1 MCKFKENLMK
11 ILDHL
16 LHKSRDWKD
25 YYKAKLKIHGKS
37 WEARERFKVSN
48 YFKGDRYFYF
58 SIFNTYLSQ
67 FFVFITLNLVF

>member
-1 MCKFKENLMK
+1 MK

-48 YFKGDRYFYF
+48 NLEGID
-58 SIFNTYLSQ
+58 IFILASFTPISPYS
-67 FFVFITLNLVF
+67 